1 MSTELGMG
9 LVEATKKSDNLEY
22 ANDDYMNYDEFFEP
36 VDSSEHLYGEGNFY
50 DFFQYNC
57 IFITITKFE
66 KIKFFKTSKGTFEL
80 NFFDL

>member
-36 VDSSEHLYGEGNFY
+36 VDSSEHLYDGGNFY
-50 DFFQYNC
+50 DFF
-57 IFITITKFE
+57 
-66 KIKFFKTSKGTFEL
+66 
-80 NFFDL
+80 

>member
-22 ANDDYMNYDEFFEP
+22 ANDDCMNYDEFFEP

-50 DFFQYNC
+50 DFF
-57 IFITITKFE
+57 
-66 KIKFFKTSKGTFEL
+66 
-80 NFFDL
+80 